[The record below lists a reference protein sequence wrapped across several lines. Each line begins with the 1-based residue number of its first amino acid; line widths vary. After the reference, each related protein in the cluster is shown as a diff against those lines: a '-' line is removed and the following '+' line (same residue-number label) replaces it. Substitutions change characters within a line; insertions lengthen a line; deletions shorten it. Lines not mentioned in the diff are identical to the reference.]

1 MLQFTDNDNVSD
13 DVSDAMSKLLGL
25 AVGFLIGALLGATLV
40 VLFSPVSGD
49 RLVRNLKDSYDETL
63 AEARAVSAQ
72 RRAQLEAELV
82 QMRKH

>member
-1 MLQFTDNDNVSD
+1 
-13 DVSDAMSKLLGL
+13 MSKLLGL
-25 AVGFLIGALLGATLV
+25 LIGFTLGAIFGATLV

-49 RLVRNLKDSYDETL
+49 RFVRNLKHGYNETL

-82 QMRKH
+82 QMRKG